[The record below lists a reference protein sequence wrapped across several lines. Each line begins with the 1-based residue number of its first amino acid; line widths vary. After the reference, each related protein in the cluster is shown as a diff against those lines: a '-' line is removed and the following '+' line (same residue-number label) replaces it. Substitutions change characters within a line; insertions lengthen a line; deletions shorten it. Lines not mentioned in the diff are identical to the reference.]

1 MMNRYLPHS
10 GFVAFF
16 WWMTALSV
24 FFSATAQVK
33 ERVRT
38 YDVLHYALDIA
49 IDEQEDKVA
58 GTVSIRLVP
67 LSSISSLQL
76 DAGPMEIRSVRQT
89 QSPSHS
95 VRLKHKLL
103 GKSLQVFLPQ
113 TISQRDTLEL
123 AITYSCQPK
132 AGLYFIHPDDGYPSR
147 PVQVW
152 SQGEE
157 ELNHFWFPCYDYP
170 NDKAT
175 VDMRVTVNDKYMA
188 ISNGAL
194 VEQTHDTLNHRRT
207 FFWYSPKPFSSYL
220 ISLVVGT
227 YAQTEQWYKN
237 IPVQYFVYPE
247 QQQDALRSFGK
258 TVDMMEFYAGR
269 IGTDYPW
276 QKYAQTVVSEFMY
289 GGMEN
294 ASAATL
300 TDKTIHSRQA
310 HLDVSSDGLIA
321 HELAHQWFGDL
332 LTCRSW
338 ADAWL
343 NEGFASYFELLYT
356 EKEKGWDEFQ
366 YAMFENQRALVGSDT
381 GSARRPTVTEH
392 YVEPS
397 ELFDSHI
404 YSRGACLLHMLR
416 FVLGDEVFWQ
426 GIRRY
431 VSLFQYENVTTQDF
445 QRALEQVSGQQ
456 LGWFFD
462 QWVTKAGYPVLEV
475 APMYEV
481 HSGMLTVRVM
491 QAQRIDSLTPLYRMP
506 MAISVT
512 IPSGTQVRRVLLE
525 AIPDQSFAFPVDAEP
540 LNVVCNAGGWLLAD
554 VHQHRSTEQLLYQL
568 HHGDVLQRWSA
579 LQDLVPLVDKA
590 DIRKEVARALV
601 ADQFWAIRRKAA
613 EVLATAADSTVI
625 TDLAPAFKDPEAKVR
640 VAATRSLRS
649 FKTLDALIALGN
661 TVDTDSSYAVVA
673 EAIGGLVAI
682 DPANGMSYCEKG
694 LSLDSYNDII
704 RTSAISALGSLKT
717 PAALCKLLAFT
728 ENGHSKEVR
737 LTAMD
742 ALADYWPS
750 DAGVRERLEELV
762 NNPMQSVRRKA
773 LERLGKIADP
783 DLRGLFEEV
792 LKKTY
797 DEQLRREARK
807 ALSLIDRVPAH

>member
-1 MMNRYLPHS
+1 
-10 GFVAFF
+10 
-16 WWMTALSV
+16 
-24 FFSATAQVK
+24 
-33 ERVRT
+33 
-38 YDVLHYALDIA
+38 
-49 IDEQEDKVA
+49 
-58 GTVSIRLVP
+58 
-67 LSSISSLQL
+67 
-76 DAGPMEIRSVRQT
+76 
-89 QSPSHS
+89 
-95 VRLKHKLL
+95 
-103 GKSLQVFLPQ
+103 
-113 TISQRDTLEL
+113 
-123 AITYSCQPK
+123 
-132 AGLYFIHPDDGYPSR
+132 
-147 PVQVW
+147 
-152 SQGEE
+152 
-157 ELNHFWFPCYDYP
+157 
-170 NDKAT
+170 
-175 VDMRVTVNDKYMA
+175 
-188 ISNGAL
+188 
-194 VEQTHDTLNHRRT
+194 
-207 FFWYSPKPFSSYL
+207 
-220 ISLVVGT
+220 
-227 YAQTEQWYKN
+227 
-237 IPVQYFVYPE
+237 
-247 QQQDALRSFGK
+247 
-258 TVDMMEFYAGR
+258 
-269 IGTDYPW
+269 
-276 QKYAQTVVSEFMY
+276 
-289 GGMEN
+289 
-294 ASAATL
+294 
-300 TDKTIHSRQA
+300 
-310 HLDVSSDGLIA
+310 
-321 HELAHQWFGDL
+321 
-332 LTCRSW
+332 
-338 ADAWL
+338 
-343 NEGFASYFELLYT
+343 
-356 EKEKGWDEFQ
+356 
-366 YAMFENQRALVGSDT
+366 
-381 GSARRPTVTEH
+381 
-392 YVEPS
+392 
-397 ELFDSHI
+397 
-404 YSRGACLLHMLR
+404 
-416 FVLGDEVFWQ
+416 
-426 GIRRY
+426 
-431 VSLFQYENVTTQDF
+431 
-445 QRALEQVSGQQ
+445 
-456 LGWFFD
+456 
-462 QWVTKAGYPVLEV
+462 
-475 APMYEV
+475 
-481 HSGMLTVRVM
+481 M

-554 VHQHRSTEQLLYQL
+554 VYQHRSTEQLLYQL